1 MRVLLGSESMLVQV
15 FRLISR
21 PTLAAALLWL
31 LPFSGSSQV
40 SPSALLDGL
49 HARDDASSKGFSMA
63 LQARIPA
70 HPFDLGQGTAIKTCQ
85 VTNDGASQALKCDY
99 RYPRDPV
106 YRASDVLGYGPVDY
120 DLNSNLILWRETKKH
135 GLSAADNNSSY
146 VELDMHRVDK
156 AGGVIEKIS
165 YVQLQRYR
173 PGDADNLYEIS
184 HIFMA
189 LGGGFSEHLERIT
202 ETKALRS
209 GSLHVVAQ
217 GSYGPTLR
225 GTWKLVVDPEA
236 DYLVQNAS
244 FVKDGTSEPLLT
256 FESSGIFRAA
266 GVPALAR
273 RGVMRRR
280 LRADFVYEI
289 SVELQSYVPGPDPR
303 LLDEA
308 RKRVT
313 SALPDGAEIID
324 LSSQPPSRRFIGTR

>member
-1 MRVLLGSESMLVQV
+1 M
-15 FRLISR
+15 
-21 PTLAAALLWL
+21 
-31 LPFSGSSQV
+31 
-40 SPSALLDGL
+40 
-49 HARDDASSKGFSMA
+49 
-63 LQARIPA
+63 
-70 HPFDLGQGTAIKTCQ
+70 
-85 VTNDGASQALKCDY
+85 
-99 RYPRDPV
+99 
-106 YRASDVLGYGPVDY
+106 LGYGPVDY

-184 HIFMA
+184 HILMA

-209 GSLHVVAQ
+209 GSLQVVAQ

-266 GVPALAR
+266 VVVCRETKKHGLSAADNNSSYVELDMHRVDKAGGVIEKISYVQLQRYRP
-273 RGVMRRR
+273 GD
-280 LRADFVYEI
+280 ADNLYEI
-289 SVELQSYVPGPDPR
+289 SHILMALGGGFSEHLERITETKALRSGFSD
-303 LLDEA
+303 A
-308 RKRVT
+308 RRMCLAMDQLIMT
-313 SALPDGAEIID
+313 S
-324 LSSQPPSRRFIGTR
+324 TRI